1 MKYKILRRLKAT
13 MTKIQ
18 MLRKKK

>member
-1 MKYKILRRLKAT
+1 MKYKILRRPKAI
-13 MTKIQ
+13 MTRIQ